1 MQPHTAMLRETVTGI
16 RVLIADDHEVV
27 RHGIRALLETEPG
40 WTVCAEAADGRAAVE
55 LAAKTAPDVAILDVS
70 MPELNGFEAAR
81 QIRKARPSCEILM
94 LTMHESEDVLREAL
108 AAGARG
114 YVLKSDGARTLKAA
128 VDALRQHKSF
138 LTPAAADMVLADY
151 RRRDDP
157 QARREVPRLQL
168 TPRER
173 EVVQLLAEGQSTK
186 GVART
191 LGISA
196 KTADT
201 HRTNVMRKLHLHS
214 QSELVR
220 YAIRNNLIQP

>member
-1 MQPHTAMLRETVTGI
+1 
-16 RVLIADDHEVV
+16 VLIADDHEVV
-27 RHGIRALLETEPG
+27 RHGIRALIETEPG
-40 WTVCAEAADGRAAVE
+40 WTVCAEACNGREAIE
-55 LAAKTAPDVAILDVS
+55 LAMSSSPDVAILDVS
-70 MPELNGFEAAR
+70 MPELNGVEATR
-81 QIRKARPSCEILM
+81 QIRKQLPRCEVLI
-94 LTMHESEDVLREAL
+94 LTMHESEQVLRDAL

-114 YVLKSDGARTLKAA
+114 YVLKSDAGRTLVAA
-128 VDALRQHKSF
+128 VDALFRHKPF
-138 LTPAAADMVLADY
+138 LTPVAADMVLADY
-151 RRRDDP
+151 L
-157 QARREVPRLQL
+157 RREDTSLPPEVPHLQL

-173 EVVQLLAEGQSTK
+173 EVVQLLAEGKSSK
-186 GVART
+186 AVART

>member
-1 MQPHTAMLRETVTGI
+1 MLRGAVSSA

-27 RHGIRALLETEPG
+27 RRGIRALLETEPG
-40 WTVCAEAADGRAAVE
+40 WTVCGEAANGREAIDVAVS
-55 LAAKTAPDVAILDVS
+55 TAPDVAILDVS
-70 MPELNGFEAAR
+70 MPELNGVEATR
-81 QIRKARPSCEILM
+81 QIRRALPRCEVLI
-94 LTMHESEDVLREAL
+94 LTMHESEQVLREAL

-114 YVLKSDGARTLKAA
+114 FVLKSDAGRTLVAA
-128 VDALRQHKSF
+128 VDALCRHKPF

-151 RRRDDP
+151 LRHGDDD
-157 QARREVPRLQL
+157 ARPEVPHLQL

-173 EVVQLLAEGQSTK
+173 EVVQLLAEGKSTK

-191 LGISA
+191 LGISV

-220 YAIRNNLIQP
+220 YAIRNNLIQA